1 MLCATCT
8 PSRSQFPCLECMQ
21 LIRSSSCLWNILCS
35 SPDGSDGNKKKN
47 IVNTLLT
54 ALSCLAPPLSQCVC
68 LQFLSLSA
76 LTTLAHPL
84 ILLQPYPSAPTT
96 LLPPFSP
103 QVAFLKL
110 YKEYDDSAWNL
121 WCRQGVKSV
130 AELVDADPEAL
141 KVLLA
146 AQQTELK
153 QVGCFR

>member
-1 MLCATCT
+1 M
-8 PSRSQFPCLECMQ
+8 
-21 LIRSSSCLWNILCS
+21 
-35 SPDGSDGNKKKN
+35 
-47 IVNTLLT
+47 
-54 ALSCLAPPLSQCVC
+54 
-68 LQFLSLSA
+68 
-76 LTTLAHPL
+76 
-84 ILLQPYPSAPTT
+84 
-96 LLPPFSP
+96 
-103 QVAFLKL
+103 